1 MLRLRPYKSCDSQKI
16 ADWIKDESV
25 FQKWGGE
32 RFGAFPINANIIDDR
47 YDIEG
52 RKR

>member
-1 MLRLRPYKSCDSQKI
+1 MLRLRPYKCCDSQKI